1 MSYFLSW
8 VKNLCGVFFVF
19 LTLLASPLCHASD
32 GFYSEMSHAIGGAA
46 MASYIT
52 YKYSD
57 SEYRSWIG
65 FGLSTAIGVVAQNY
79 EISKLDINRIYRYL
93 DKFTNEN
100 AEGIEDDVVVDD
112 ENICEEIN
120 CE

>member
-8 VKNLCGVFFVF
+8 VKNLCGAFFVS

-93 DKFTNEN
+93 DKYTKEN
-100 AEGIEDDVVVDD
+100 AVDYDINIIDDDD
-112 ENICEEIN
+112 SICD
-120 CE
+120 